1 MNRFKLQNKKI
12 KVIIFSV
19 FIFLIVYIYIS
30 LFINSSLNTYVV
42 NEIDKKYSSITNNS
56 FKDTILYNQLNKIIT
71 LNDIKISNAS
81 KIIDTTKEE
90 EINNT
95 NKNTDKE
102 SNSETNNENKNDTS
116 KDTNKDTN
124 KDANTDKSTNVNNEV
139 KDYKVYIYNTHDTEK
154 YSLPFV
160 SDYSII
166 PDVKLAAYILK
177 DYLNDLGINT
187 YVETR
192 SINDY
197 LKKYNLDY
205 KGCYDASRS
214 YMKDASKNNDFKI
227 YIDLHRDSVKHKYT
241 LFEYK
246 GKKYAKLMF
255 VLTTKH
261 ENYKKNQ
268 SVVEKLNSMINK
280 KYKGL
285 SRGIM
290 KRSDVIFNQDL
301 SSNAMLIELGGVD
314 NTIEEINNTL
324 EVLAEV
330 LSEYIK
336 EENL

>member
-12 KVIIFSV
+12 KVIIFSI

-30 LFINSSLNTYVV
+30 LFINSNLNTYVV

-90 EINNT
+90 EINT
-95 NKNTDKE
+95 NKNMDKE
-102 SNSETNNENKNDTS
+102 INSESNIENKNDTS

-255 VLTTKH
+255 VLTTK
-261 ENYKKNQ
+261 
-268 SVVEKLNSMINK
+268 